1 MIDAMA
7 HEARVGA
14 DPNLRADRFVERW
27 QGLHQ
32 QRGAALRAGDHEGS
46 AKAGKALQGLAKSL
60 ERDPQVESVLRG
72 RERELGL
79 EKEIGR
85 DRSMAAALTRPLEIG
100 RDRGLSRDGEDMD
113 DEQYRDGAGA
123 GSTPEARF
131 QRRP

>member
-72 RERELGL
+72 RER
-79 EKEIGR
+79 
-85 DRSMAAALTRPLEIG
+85 RSEERRVGQECVSTCR
-100 RDRGLSRDGEDMD
+100 SRWSP
-113 DEQYRDGAGA
+113 AH
-123 GSTPEARF
+123 
-131 QRRP
+131 

>member
-85 DRSMAAALTRPLEIG
+85 DRRSEERRVGKECVSTCR
-100 RDRGLSRDGEDMD
+100 SRRAP
-113 DEQYRDGAGA
+113 YH
-123 GSTPEARF
+123 
-131 QRRP
+131 